1 MPRHYHGRARTR
13 PTSSVPWE
21 KNVISEL
28 ISSASPDTAAA
39 AIPAWLDITAVVVGA
54 ISGILVARERRLDLI
69 GYIALAMFGGL
80 GGGLVRDV
88 VMQRGSVYMLNS
100 PYAIL
105 ATVSA
110 GVVGFLF
117 PGMFGS
123 FPGLL
128 EWVDIISVGLFAA
141 AGTDKAMVFSLNP
154 LACILM
160 GTITGVGGGMLRDV
174 CLGDVPR
181 IFRRSNFYAICAIGG
196 SMSYYLP
203 VTLIHLQ
210 RLWATVLCVLIT
222 VLLRRWSLRFNVMS
236 PADIDLTPRVM
247 DRARTVVTYAKSEG
261 VARSRR
267 VIRRPHRGAG
277 DL

>member
-110 GVVGFLF
+110 
-117 PGMFGS
+117 
-123 FPGLL
+123 
-128 EWVDIISVGLFAA
+128 
-141 AGTDKAMVFSLNP
+141 
-154 LACILM
+154 
-160 GTITGVGGGMLRDV
+160 
-174 CLGDVPR
+174 
-181 IFRRSNFYAICAIGG
+181 
-196 SMSYYLP
+196 
-203 VTLIHLQ
+203 
-210 RLWATVLCVLIT
+210 
-222 VLLRRWSLRFNVMS
+222 
-236 PADIDLTPRVM
+236 
-247 DRARTVVTYAKSEG
+247 
-261 VARSRR
+261 
-267 VIRRPHRGAG
+267 
-277 DL
+277 